1 MQASVDLERKSRVL
15 NLTDRIVA
23 VCEGEDNL
31 DVSSALVL
39 TRIFLQSP
47 LRLPIT
53 DPESPSAPVPSLPES
68 SVATQ

>member
-31 DVSSALVL
+31 EVSSALAL
-39 TRIFLQSP
+39 TRIFLQAP
-47 LRLPIT
+47 LRLLVT
-53 DPESPSAPVPSLPES
+53 DPESPSASVPSLPES
-68 SVATQ
+68 SVVTQ